1 MLTKSTFL
9 LVLGVAMAMA
19 NMNNW
24 ENLQLLNVDFN
35 YENGQLQFAE
45 AGAIGQFQWL
55 GYPCK
60 REEEPNQNGVPIDGQ
75 CWVLV
80 SQPRPSQATHSP
92 MG

>member
-19 NMNNW
+19 NMN
-24 ENLQLLNVDFN
+24 LQLLNVDYD
-35 YENGQLQFAE
+35 YENGQLRFAE
-45 AGAIGQFQWL
+45 VGATGQFQCL
-55 GYPCK
+55 GYPIPC
-60 REEEPNQNGVPIDGQ
+60 EEAANQNGVQIDGQ

-80 SQPRPSQATHSP
+80 SQLRPSQATHSF

>member
-35 YENGQLQFAE
+35 DENGQLQFAK
-45 AGAIGQFQWL
+45 AGAIGQFQWF
-55 GYPCK
+55 GYPC
-60 REEEPNQNGVPIDGQ
+60 EEELNQNGVPIDGQ

-80 SQPRPSQATHSP
+80 SQPRPSQATHSS